1 MVLKHILK
9 VVVGLGIGLG
19 IDLSIGLSATSGAE
33 VDTDRAQFREFYR
46 ERFPEVVVED
56 FVKGVY
62 AIDEQ
67 LRRQSE
73 AVNEF
78 PPYEFAIDE
87 GEALVSEPFPSGAS
101 LLDCLGPNPVARHP
115 FFDDEQGKIITLGGA
130 INRCRT
136 EQKQPKLSYQKQ
148 PLQAVLGYLS
158 VLERDQQRR
167 TPAPSSHAAHAA
179 YERGK
184 AFFYTKRGQLN
195 LSCADCHMKAVGKHL
210 REQTL
215 APLLGVVNH
224 FPIYS
229 LRAGALGS
237 LHQRFVGCV
246 EQVRGE
252 APHLESQQFRELEYF
267 LSLMANGLPIIGPST
282 QR

>member
-1 MVLKHILK
+1 MLKNLLRFFICFSFIAANAFAAD
-9 VVVGLGIGLG
+9 V
-19 IDLSIGLSATSGAE
+19 AA
-33 VDTDRAQFREFYR
+33 DRREFREFYKQ
-46 ERFPEVVVED
+46 RFPELAVND
-56 FVKGVY
+56 FVYGVY
-62 AIDEQ
+62 AIDEE
-67 LRRQSE
+67 LRRQWE
-73 AVNEF
+73 QVNEF
-78 PPYEFAIDE
+78 PPYEFVLDE
-87 GEALVSEPFPSGAS
+87 GQSLVAEPFPSGEG
-101 LLDCLGPNPVARHP
+101 LLDCLGPKPVARHP
-115 FFDDEQGKIITLGGA
+115 YFDDAEGRIITLGA
-130 INRCRT
+130 AVNACRLDNGQT
-136 EQKQPKLSYQKQ
+136 KLSYQKQ
-148 PLQAVLGYLS
+148 PLQAILARLS
-158 VLERDQQRR
+158 FLERGQARA
-167 TPAPSSHAAHAA
+167 TPEPSGAVAQAA

-195 LSCADCHMKAVGKHL
+195 LSCANCHMQAVGKHL

-252 APHLESQQFRELEYF
+252 SPHLESREFRELEYF
-267 LSLMANGLPIIGPST
+267 LSLMANGLPIVGPST